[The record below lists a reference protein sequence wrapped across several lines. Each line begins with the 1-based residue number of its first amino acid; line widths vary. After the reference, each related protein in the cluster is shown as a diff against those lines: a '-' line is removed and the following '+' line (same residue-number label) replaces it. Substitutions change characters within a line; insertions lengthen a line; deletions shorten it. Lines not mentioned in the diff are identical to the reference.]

1 MPPQPPQPTYV
12 DIIGPMDKGVNSG
25 IAPNLLKKNQL
36 FSGNNITVRGDF
48 VSPRNPVQ
56 KLTVN
61 YQTGKDVSTGIF
73 QGACFYQPD
82 VGNASLMASIS
93 GRLFQFSI
101 NGSLL
106 TATERTIP
114 SDLNITNASQCW
126 MWQSE
131 NYVICN
137 DGTHL
142 PIFFDGNVSRRS
154 FSQTPP
160 LLQPVSSNFVIPP
173 IGSTVAVT
181 FATPYTGPLNIT
193 VLVDDALY
201 EIVPTTGSY
210 SAVLTNL
217 SAVAGTTVTAGS
229 IIQSEGTVW
238 GSLLSDFSIPLPT
251 YSAGGPNG
259 IYQVSNYVVGFVW
272 TMNVSAPSAKVG
284 DLITIPLQPVAAR
297 VVSVVGHSVGI
308 TFDNSVAVQFANNGL
323 NQGPIIEFIPITTA
337 TFMKAGDQID
347 YASNNQ
353 PNVTVGSV
361 LEDFVNPAQGTIV
374 TVLLSQPYTGTPGAI
389 VYIGTGQ
396 YAITAG
402 PPVPTSNTIVLKN
415 IDDAIGTNGVV
426 NLRGPNTVI
435 FPNVLIGPGQLSIVP
450 ELPIGRMGAYGMG
463 RNWMCLA
470 DGRSFIAGDIVGG
483 SAGTDS
489 LNFRDA
495 VLKVTENSYLF
506 EGGVFVVPGSVT
518 GNIRAMCFA
527 ATLDASLGQG
537 ALQVFTSN
545 TVFSCNAPVDR
556 TTWQNL
562 TNPIL
567 TESLISNGALG
578 QNSTMPANGDILF
591 RAPDGDRSLILGRR
605 EFNTWGNV
613 PQSREVQP
621 TINSDNTALLN
632 YSSRVIF
639 NNRSLLTAGPKSSP
653 NGVYHTTLIAINFDP
668 LSALNVKQPSVYD
681 GLWTP
686 FNTLQLI
693 TGVVNG
699 VTRCFA
705 FVLNINV
712 TPNKIEVWE
721 ILDDTT
727 ILTQDNGKNPIVQ
740 DFSTGDLFTSDCS
753 SGNKSE
759 YDFCRLMDGEMGV
772 DEVVGSVQF
781 QVYYRPDHNPN
792 WQLWKQWTVGG
803 LSTFYP
809 RMGFGTPTNVLCD
822 PNLNRPMNDAFT
834 FQVRF
839 VITGSCRFLKARVK
853 ANALPQP
860 EFAPP
865 ICDSTP

>member
-1 MPPQPPQPTYV
+1 MPPQPTQPTYV
-12 DIIGPMDKGVNSG
+12 DILGPMDKGVNSG

-61 YQTGKDVSTGIF
+61 YPTGKDVSTGIF

-82 VGNASLMASIS
+82 VGSASLMASIS

-101 NGSLL
+101 NGTILS
-106 TATERTIP
+106 ATERTIP
-114 SDLNITNASQCW
+114 GDLNIANATQCW

-142 PIFFDGNVSRRS
+142 PIFFDGSVSRRS
-154 FSQTPP
+154 FSQNPP
-160 LLQPVSSNFVIPP
+160 VLQAVSANFVVPP
-173 IGSTVAVT
+173 IGSNVGVT

-201 EIVPTTGSY
+201 EIVPSSGSY
-210 SAVLTNL
+210 SAILTNL
-217 SAVAGTTVTAGS
+217 SATSGTTVIAGTV
-229 IIQSEGTVW
+229 IQSEGVVW
-238 GSLLSDFSIPLPT
+238 GILLANFNIPLPS
-251 YSAGGPNG
+251 YSAGGPGN
-259 IYQVSNYVVGFVW
+259 IYQVSNYVTGFVW

-284 DLITIPLQPVAAR
+284 DMITIPNQPVAAR
-297 VVSVVGHSVGI
+297 VVSISGNSVGI
-308 TFDNSVAVQFANNGL
+308 TFDSSVTIQFGING
-323 NQGPIIEFIPITTA
+323 PVATYIPIMTPTA
-337 TFMKAGDQID
+337 MVTGTLID
-347 YASNNQ
+347 YAANNQ
-353 PNVTVGSV
+353 PNVTVGVV
-361 LEDFVNPAQGTIV
+361 LENFINPALNTTV
-374 TVLLSQPYTGTPGAI
+374 TALLSQPYTGTPGAT

-396 YAITAG
+396 YSIVAG
-402 PPVPTSNTIVLKN
+402 PSIPTTNAIVLMN
-415 IDDAIGTNGVV
+415 IDDETGTNGVT
-426 NLRGPNTVI
+426 NLRGPTAVT
-435 FPNVLIGPGQLSIVP
+435 FPDVLLGPGQLSIVP
-450 ELPIGRMGAYGMG
+450 ELPIGRMGVYGMG
-463 RNWMCLA
+463 RNWMCLS

-483 SAGTDS
+483 SSGTAS
-489 LNFRDA
+489 LNFRDS

-578 QNSTMPANGDILF
+578 QNSTLPANGDILF

-639 NNRSLLTAGPKSSP
+639 NNRSLLTAGPVSSP
-653 NGVYHTTLIAINFDP
+653 SGVYHTTLIAINFDP

-727 ILTQDNGKNPIVQ
+727 ILTQDNGTTPIVQ

-803 LSTFYP
+803 LSNFYP
-809 RMGFGTPTNVLCD
+809 RMGFGTPTNVQCD